1 MYVFTS
7 LLCDNETDF
16 FHKLQSGKHGQE
28 RRISHRLLSPIK
40 KK

>member
-16 FHKLQSGKHGQE
+16 FINCKVENTVRKGEYL
-28 RRISHRLLSPIK
+28 IDY
-40 KK
+40 